1 MIIYWSMILWIF
13 LIYILYDIT
22 HKEEIALTDYN
33 LQQGIQRRVPWAYAF
48 LVFGYFIFWASMRHY
63 VADTTAYVAAFNNYS
78 TNFSEEFSK
87 LNWDPW
93 SSEGKGVLFNAYS
106 IFFKC
111 FISDNYTLWLSSIA
125 IFSGVCVM
133 ITLRKYC
140 MNADFFLAS
149 FLFLAFLCY
158 SGYMLNGMRQFICV
172 AVSFLCCDFIITGKF
187 FKFLTM
193 VAILIFIHSTAIFLI
208 PIYFIARLKPW
219 SKLVWLFIFA
229 MVLIT
234 VFAEPFFDKVD
245 EFAQGT
251 SYEND
256 ISTYFKEDD
265 GVNPLRVLFYA
276 VPPVT
281 AFVYREKLS
290 KYYEKMPVLSLCVN
304 LSVFTASVYLVGMV
318 TSGIFIGRLPIYSEL
333 YDLILIPV
341 LLRICFNENNRKY
354 VYFGYVAVLL
364 LYYYLTGPTYYHS
377 DYFGGF

>member
-1 MIIYWSMILWIF
+1 MDFFDIY
-13 LIYILYDIT
+13 LYDIT

-78 TNFSEEFSK
+78 TNFSEEFPK

-187 FKFLTM
+187 LN
-193 VAILIFIHSTAIFLI
+193 S
-208 PIYFIARLKPW
+208 
-219 SKLVWLFIFA
+219 
-229 MVLIT
+229 
-234 VFAEPFFDKVD
+234 
-245 EFAQGT
+245 
-251 SYEND
+251 
-256 ISTYFKEDD
+256 
-265 GVNPLRVLFYA
+265 
-276 VPPVT
+276 
-281 AFVYREKLS
+281 
-290 KYYEKMPVLSLCVN
+290 
-304 LSVFTASVYLVGMV
+304 
-318 TSGIFIGRLPIYSEL
+318 
-333 YDLILIPV
+333 
-341 LLRICFNENNRKY
+341 
-354 VYFGYVAVLL
+354 
-364 LYYYLTGPTYYHS
+364 
-377 DYFGGF
+377 

>member
-22 HKEEIALTDYN
+22 HKEDIALTDYN

-149 FLFLAFLCY
+149 FLFWHSCVI
-158 SGYMLNGMRQFICV
+158 RVIC
-172 AVSFLCCDFIITGKF
+172 
-187 FKFLTM
+187 
-193 VAILIFIHSTAIFLI
+193 ST
-208 PIYFIARLKPW
+208 
-219 SKLVWLFIFA
+219 V
-229 MVLIT
+229 
-234 VFAEPFFDKVD
+234 
-245 EFAQGT
+245 
-251 SYEND
+251 
-256 ISTYFKEDD
+256 
-265 GVNPLRVLFYA
+265 
-276 VPPVT
+276 
-281 AFVYREKLS
+281 
-290 KYYEKMPVLSLCVN
+290 
-304 LSVFTASVYLVGMV
+304 
-318 TSGIFIGRLPIYSEL
+318 
-333 YDLILIPV
+333 
-341 LLRICFNENNRKY
+341 
-354 VYFGYVAVLL
+354 
-364 LYYYLTGPTYYHS
+364 
-377 DYFGGF
+377 